1 MTADKRILIVEDEAS
16 IADNISFALQLEG
29 YTSEHCILAGDALE
43 KVTGGGF
50 ALAIVDVGLPD
61 MNGFELC
68 KAIRRDSDIPLIFL
82 TARADEIDRILGL
95 ELGADDYVTKPFS
108 LRELTTRVKAV
119 LRRARPTV
127 SMVEDAVPEVDVFSH
142 DSKQACIRFKGSILQ
157 LTRIEY
163 LMLQTLIE
171 NPGQVF
177 SRGQLMN
184 AAWEHPQV
192 SLERAVD
199 THIKSLRA
207 KLKQVDGDD
216 DSIQTHRGLG
226 YSLTLPGAH

>member
-1 MTADKRILIVEDEAS
+1 MADSKHILIVEDEAS

-29 YTSEHCILAGDALE
+29 FSSEHCTLAGDALLRLKE
-43 KVTGGGF
+43 ASF

-68 KAIRRDSDIPLIFL
+68 KAIRRDSNIPLIFL

-108 LRELTTRVKAV
+108 PRELTTRVKTV
-119 LRRARPTV
+119 LRRARPESAEV
-127 SMVEDAVPEVDVFSH
+127 SVSAELPFVLDTL
-142 DSKQACIRFKGSILQ
+142 QASIQFRGCVLN
-157 LTRIEY
+157 LTRIEF
-163 LMLQTLIE
+163 LMLQTLVE
-171 NPGQVF
+171 HPGQVF
-177 SRGQLMN
+177 SRGQLMH

-192 SLERAVD
+192 SLERSVD

-207 KLKQVDGDD
+207 KLKQVEPGD

-226 YSLTLPGAH
+226 YSLVISD

>member
-1 MTADKRILIVEDEAS
+1 MADNKRILIVEDEAS

-29 YTSEHCILAGDALE
+29 FSSEHCMLAGDALLRLE
-43 KVTGGGF
+43 EAPF

-68 KAIRRDSDIPLIFL
+68 KAIRRSSDIPLIFL

-108 LRELTTRVKAV
+108 PRELTTRVKTI
-119 LRRARPTV
+119 LRRARPAGSESPV
-127 SMVEDAVPEVDVFSH
+127 SAVTPFILDTL
-142 DSKQACIRFKGSILQ
+142 QASIQFRNCTLN

-163 LMLQTLIE
+163 LMLQVLIGH
-171 NPGQVF
+171 PGQVF
-177 SRGQLMN
+177 SRGQLMH

-192 SLERAVD
+192 SLERSVD

-207 KLKQVDGDD
+207 KLKQVDSAD

-226 YSLTLPGAH
+226 YSLVMAD